1 MIAVWLGFG
10 ILAGATVA
18 GALGTVTSRNVVHA
32 ALFLLVTLIAVAG
45 LFLLL
50 FAEFLALVQ
59 VLLYGGAIVLV
70 LLFALMLTRMR
81 GTSASFDNPQKPL
94 AIVAGLAILGLLLG
108 VIMATQ
114 WPVVQPAGGPVG
126 FAEWGTSLFRQWAV
140 PFEIASLIL
149 LVALIGAVVISR
161 PGGEE

>member
-1 MIAVWLGFG
+1 MAVWLGFG
-10 ILAGATVA
+10 VLAGATVA

-45 LFLLL
+45 LFLML

-70 LLFALMLTRMR
+70 LLFALMLTRIR
-81 GTSASFDNPQKPL
+81 GTAASLDNPQRPL
-94 AIVAGLAILGLLLG
+94 AIVAALATVGLLLG
-108 VIMATQ
+108 VVLSTQ
-114 WPVVQPAGGPVG
+114 WPVQQPGGGPVG
-126 FAEWGTSLFRQWAV
+126 FPQWGASLFRQWAI
-140 PFEIASLIL
+140 PFELASVVL